1 MEENKRKGRFDSA
14 EKIELRSKE
23 IQEILSRPPKW
34 LIRYG
39 IGIIFCVIAIIFV
52 GSYFIEY
59 PDTIKG
65 EVVLIDRNQAKIIIP
80 AHNSGKIKNNQIVNI
95 KFDNY
100 PYMEYGMVK
109 LQISNLQLKA
119 SKENKGYYE
128 FFLPLPDP
136 ITTNYKKNLNYIP
149 QMRGSAEIIIQNK
162 KLLHK
167 LLPYLLK

>member
-23 IQEILSRPPKW
+23 MQEILSRPPKW

-39 IGIIFCVIAIIFV
+39 IGIIFFVIAIILV

-65 EVVLIDRNQAKIIIP
+65 EVVLINKNQAKIIVP
-80 AHNSGKIKNNQIVNI
+80 AQNSGKIKNNQIINI

-100 PYMEYGMVK
+100 SYMEYGIFK
-109 LQISNLQLKA
+109 TRISNLQLKV
-119 SKENKGYYE
+119 SKEHKGYYE
-128 FFLPLPDP
+128 FYLLLPDP
-136 ITTNYKKNLNYIP
+136 IKTNYKKSLNYIP
-149 QMRGSAEIIIQNK
+149 KMRGSAEIIIQNK
-162 KLLHK
+162 KLLQK
-167 LLPYLLK
+167 LIPYSL

>member
-1 MEENKRKGRFDSA
+1 MGQYTRKGRYDSA
-14 EKIELRSKE
+14 DKIELRSKE
-23 IQEILSRPPKW
+23 MQEILSRPPKW

-52 GSYFIEY
+52 GGYFIEH
-59 PDTIKG
+59 PDTIKC
-65 EVVLIDRNQAKIIIP
+65 EVILINKNQAKIIVP
-80 AHNSGKIKNNQIVNI
+80 AQNSGKIKNNQIVNI

-119 SKENKGYYE
+119 SKDNKGYYE
-128 FFLPLPDP
+128 FYLSLPYP
-136 ITTNYKKNLNYIP
+136 ITTNYKKTLNYIP

-167 LLPYLLK
+167 LITFLS

>member
-23 IQEILSRPPKW
+23 MQEILSRPPKW

-65 EVVLIDRNQAKIIIP
+65 EVILTNKNQAKIIVP

-109 LQISNLQLKA
+109 LQISNLQLKV
-119 SKENKGYYE
+119 SKGNKGYYE

-136 ITTNYKKNLNYIP
+136 ITTNYNKPLNYIP